1 MSQPVF
7 VNAFQVRSRFLVFG
21 AINQGPVGFIR
32 LASSQS
38 QVATASNLV
47 GYEMRVV
54 TVTDQYA
61 SAQTINTAMGVK
73 LGLSTPDA
81 PTQLTLDTTDPT
93 KIIASWGAPNFD
105 GGFPIDD
112 YEVRSNGQVICANI
126 QVRMCEISPLTQST
140 LYRIE
145 VRARNAAGM
154 GAVASAQHTTPT
166 PPAVTLN
173 SGTELLVRLPAMQ
186 SFIPKLARP
195 GQIVGVGGTK
205 LNAINELRLGGVK
218 IDFTAV
224 SATELRFRV
233 PLDTKPGTYNI
244 EHYSEFGKVTVIDAL
259 TVVAAPATESPVTES
274 PVTESPVTESPV
286 TESPEPGDTDSP
298 EVPGDSGSGSN
309 GSGSNGSG
317 SSGGNSGGSSSGG
330 NSSGG
335 TDSGASESPDSEVDN
350 GESESESTDSEVALP
365 DTEEREPISLLWIL
379 LISLVIAGVS
389 YWLLARKQSKR
400 S

>member
-1 MSQPVF
+1 
-7 VNAFQVRSRFLVFG
+7 
-21 AINQGPVGFIR
+21 
-32 LASSQS
+32 
-38 QVATASNLV
+38 
-47 GYEMRVV
+47 
-54 TVTDQYA
+54 
-61 SAQTINTAMGVK
+61 MGVK

-105 GGFPIDD
+105 GGFPIED

-145 VRARNAAGM
+145 VRARSGAGLGAA
-154 GAVASAQHTTPT
+154 ASAQHTTPT

-186 SFIPKLARP
+186 NFIPKLARP
-195 GQIVGVGGTK
+195 GQIVEVGGTK

-259 TVVAAPATESPVTES
+259 TVVLAPATESPM
-274 PVTESPVTESPV
+274 TESPVTESPV

-298 EVPGDSGSGSN
+298 EVPGDSGSGSSGSG

-317 SSGGNSGGSSSGG
+317 STGGSSGGSSSGG
-330 NSSGG
+330 NSPGG
-335 TDSGASESPDSEVDN
+335 SDSGASESPDSEVDN
-350 GESESESTDSEVALP
+350 GGSSPEPTDSEIARP
-365 DTEEREPISLLWIL
+365 DAEERQPISLLWIL
-379 LISLVIAGVS
+379 LLALVIAGAS
-389 YWLLARKQSKR
+389 YWLLARRQSER